1 MLTKDFPDHHDAD
14 LIIKLYELRR
24 EPVMREARK
33 EILAKF
39 WPKSFEDVLNVNKSD
54 HPLNSPFRQTT
65 TYWEMVYAMARHG
78 IIHADFMME
87 SCSEGLF
94 LYARMEPYVA
104 QYREQIRGD
113 GFRNAE
119 WITTHSEAAK
129 AHLER
134 YRKRVQ
140 GVLATK

>member
-33 EILAKF
+33 DILSRF
-39 WPKSFEDVLNVNKSD
+39 WPKSFEDVLAVNKGD
-54 HPLNSPFRQTT
+54 HPLNSAFRQTS
-65 TYWEMVYAMARHG
+65 TYWEMVYGMAKHG
-78 IIHADFMME
+78 VIHADFMIE

-94 LYARMEPYVA
+94 LYARMEPYIA
-104 QYREQIRGD
+104 QYREQIRAT

-119 WITTHSEAAK
+119 WITTHSEAAR
-129 AHLER
+129 AQLEH

-140 GVLATK
+140 AVLATK